1 MKDLIINNDFFDRM
15 VYLYIYTFGSVI
27 ENDFW
32 TPPPPPINLV
42 HFVKLIMWPQ
52 RRPLSLS

>member
-15 VYLYIYTFGSVI
+15 VYLYIYTFGSVL

-32 TPPPPPINLV
+32 TPINFV
-42 HFVKLIMWPQ
+42 HLLFIIEG
-52 RRPLSLS
+52 